1 MELKDKIY
9 NALKRVNDPELHKNL
24 VELNMIED
32 ISIDGDKV
40 TVNVAL
46 TTMGCPLKA
55 TMEKDIKKELSNI
68 EEISEVNV
76 IFTQMSKEK
85 LNNITQSINNLQ
97 GKEDPFKGTKVIAVG
112 SGKGG
117 VGKST
122 VTANLAVVLKE
133 MGFKVGLIDADI
145 LGYSIPQIMGI
156 SGVRPIVLD
165 ENIILPIERNGV
177 KVISMGNLVDKNE
190 ALIWR
195 GPILGGILKQ
205 FSEDVYWG
213 DLDYMLIDLPP
224 GTGDVPLSLMQQMPN
239 AEILIVTTPQITAA
253 TVAKRLGL
261 MAEKT
266 NSKIIGVIENMSY
279 FICDKCGEK
288 HYIFGKGEGEKL
300 SNELGTEFLGQI
312 PLVTSIRVDSDKG
325 VPAVTEDESSVAKYY
340 RSIADKLV
348 KYNEMIE

>member
-9 NALKRVNDPELHKNL
+9 KALERVNDPELHKNL

-32 ISIDGDKV
+32 VSIDGDKV
-40 TVNVAL
+40 VVNVAL

-55 TMEKDIKKELSNI
+55 TMENNIKKELSSI

-76 IFTQMSKEK
+76 TFTQMSNEK
-85 LNNITQSINNLQ
+85 LNKITQDINKSQNK
-97 GKEDPFKGTKVIAVG
+97 KEPFKNTKVIAVG

-122 VTANLAVVLKE
+122 VTANLAVVLKN
-133 MGFKVGLIDADI
+133 MGYKVGLIDADI

-156 SGVRPIVLD
+156 SGVRPMILD

-224 GTGDVPLSLMQQMPN
+224 GTGDVPLSLMQQMPK

-288 HYIFGKGEGEKL
+288 HYIFGEGEGEKL
-300 SNELGTEFLGQI
+300 SDELGTKFLGQI

-325 VPAVTEDESSVAKYY
+325 VPAVIENESSVAEYY
-340 RSIADKLV
+340 KSIAERLV
-348 KYNEMIE
+348 K